1 MEVNMKRRPISGKEL
16 FNRLH
21 RKRSEV
27 EAARTA
33 CDDRIIYDDYQLAKQ
48 AQVDGTLE
56 IVDDPLLKNKLTG
69 KSSDGKTTL
78 LHTDCW
84 KKMLASA
91 QIVEKALPPEQLW
104 LLNEKELGRYEGAAC
119 ALRWVLGEHNE
130 QLFSYLASDRFRG

>member
-1 MEVNMKRRPISGKEL
+1 MKRRPISGKEES
-16 FNRLH
+16 NRLL
-21 RKRSEV
+21 KNRSEV
-27 EAARTA
+27 EAARRA
-33 CDDRIIYDDYQLAKQ
+33 CSDRIIYDDYQLAKQ
-48 AQVDGTLE
+48 GQVNGTVQ
-56 IVDDPLLKNKLTG
+56 IVDDPSLKDKKAG

-119 ALRWVLGEHNE
+119 ALRWVLGEHDE
-130 QLFSYLASDRFRG
+130 ALLSFLTSDRFSC

>member
-1 MEVNMKRRPISGKEL
+1 MLGKVQGSD
-16 FNRLH
+16 RLNK
-21 RKRSEV
+21 KRSEV
-27 EAARTA
+27 EIEKET
-33 CDDRIIYDDYQLAKQ
+33 CSVRIIYDDYQLAKQ
-48 AQVDGTLE
+48 AQVEGTLE
-56 IVDDPLLKNKLTG
+56 IVDDPLLKNKLAG
-69 KSSDGKTTL
+69 ESSDGKTTL

-130 QLFSYLASDRFRG
+130 QLFSYLASDRFGAER